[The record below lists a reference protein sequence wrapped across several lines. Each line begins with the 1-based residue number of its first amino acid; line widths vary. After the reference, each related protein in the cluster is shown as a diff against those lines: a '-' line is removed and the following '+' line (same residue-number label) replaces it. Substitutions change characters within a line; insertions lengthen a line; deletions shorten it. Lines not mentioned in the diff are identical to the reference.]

1 MTDEIFR
8 SSDQNGN
15 HAFGVFEYDG
25 EVGYFYLYD
34 QSRLSNNVVA
44 HVRIIAGRIDFNDR
58 DMEIT
63 WSKDRNYL
71 GLYIKNT
78 LWAVFD
84 TNGIKYGGNYVSGG
98 RPDIP
103 SAVVAMF

>member
-1 MTDEIFR
+1 M
-8 SSDQNGN
+8 
-15 HAFGVFEYDG
+15 
-25 EVGYFYLYD
+25 
-34 QSRLSNNVVA
+34 
-44 HVRIIAGRIDFNDR
+44 
-58 DMEIT
+58 T

-103 SAVVAMF
+103 SAIVAMF